1 MAKLK
6 YFFCLLIVVLFVAPV
21 NAAEEL
27 DDSGSFSSYLV
38 GKYDLSDSG
47 NTEFVIIN
55 PTSQKLVVIARFFDA
70 NGSPKTCKNSTLLP
84 NALLAINAGEELST
98 LKPEV
103 PEKGVIKIVSLD
115 RSANGK
121 PLRGIVGFQRQYM
134 RSKSRFS
141 FWGVSNIITESN
153 LASVPTEVLFI
164 NDFEELK
171 RIVTNC
177 P

>member
-6 YFFCLLIVVLFVAPV
+6 YVICLLIVVLFIAPV

-27 DDSGSFSSYLV
+27 DDSGAFSSYLV
-38 GKYDLSDSG
+38 GKYDLTDG

-55 PTSQKLVVIARFFDA
+55 PTSRKLAVIARFFDG
-70 NGSPKTCKNSTLLP
+70 NGTPKTCKNATLLP
-84 NALLAINAGEELST
+84 NALLAINAGEELSS

-115 RSANGK
+115 SFANGK
-121 PLRGIVGFQRQYM
+121 PLRGIVGFQRQYT
-134 RSKSRFS
+134 RSKSKFS

-153 LASVPTEVLFI
+153 LASVPAEVLFI
-164 NDFEELK
+164 NDSEELK
-171 RIVTNC
+171 RIVANC